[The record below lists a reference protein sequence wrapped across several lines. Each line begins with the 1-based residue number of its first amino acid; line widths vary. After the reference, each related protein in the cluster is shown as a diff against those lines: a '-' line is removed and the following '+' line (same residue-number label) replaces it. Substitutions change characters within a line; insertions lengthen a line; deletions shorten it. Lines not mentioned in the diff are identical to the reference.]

1 MTFRVYA
8 LAESCMMA
16 ETILKTKLHIPTS
29 RAEVVTRP
37 DLQSRLENVTLP
49 GFTLVS
55 APAGFGKTTL
65 LSTWSETAS
74 RPVAWVSLDESDNDP
89 VQFLTYLSA
98 ALMTVHPEVG
108 DDAIAALESPQ
119 PPAIDALLALII
131 NDIADFDGPLTLVL
145 DDYHLITSET
155 VHQAVSLAIERL
167 PANMHLVVATR
178 LDPPFPLGRLR
189 ASGRMTE
196 FRARDLRFSLEETCT
211 FLRDMMDLEL
221 TETELERLDARTEG
235 WVAGVQMAALSMQGK
250 QDFTAFMDG
259 FEGSNRYILDYLVE
273 EVLEQQPREL
283 QQFLMQTSI
292 LRKMNG
298 ELCDYLTGEK
308 GGRETL
314 HRLEDANLFLI
325 ALDDKREWY
334 RYHHL
339 FSGLLSHR
347 LSKDSPDLV
356 RESHIRASSWNE
368 NHGYLLE
375 AMHHAQASGDVRLI
389 IDLLEAN
396 ALDLIYRGANQT
408 LSRWLG
414 ELPRD
419 EVASRPQ
426 LSLAQAWAAV
436 FNGDMKATER
446 FLDQAQSAL
455 ALQKS
460 PGKLARSETEGQI
473 ESIHA
478 YLAWFRADV
487 SCAREH
493 SVKALQ
499 LLPQKES
506 FTRAWVMQ
514 VYGAMLRSTGRLEES
529 STPLL
534 EAVQMSR
541 RLGSLHLM
549 LDTVWE
555 LTVLEYLQGKLHSV
569 NKRCDETFAQ
579 LQGDRQYARRRL
591 PALSYIHGRKAMT
604 LLEWNEQPAALEH
617 ARKGADLAQRWGMV
631 DAIVQCNS
639 ILARV
644 LRAQGDFE
652 GSLEALALAKQASG
666 SISKWYVQM
675 LEAHEAIT
683 YLATG
688 SLPAVKQWID
698 RCGIETHGDVEF
710 PRDFEYRVLA
720 RLLLGYAALEGSPPS
735 RDLLSLL
742 EKLETMYERNGAVTP
757 LLETLIMKAIVLD
770 LQGEF
775 EPGTQTIDR
784 ALNLGQPEGFIGTFL
799 MFSNHLRRMLARQ
812 PESGVP
818 SPYRSA
824 ILAAINPT
832 AYRPKAVS
840 GSAPVLIEPL
850 SDREL
855 DVLRYLNSSL
865 TSSEI
870 ADELYIAVSTV
881 RSHIKSIYQ
890 KLGVHR
896 RMEAVERAREF
907 DLL

>member
-1 MTFRVYA
+1 
-8 LAESCMMA
+8 MA
-16 ETILKTKLHIPTS
+16 DMLLKTKLHIPTS

-37 DLQSRLENVTLP
+37 DLQTRLENVALP
-49 GFTLVS
+49 NFTLVS

-65 LSTWSETAS
+65 LSTWSESTS

-89 VQFLTYLSA
+89 VQFLTYFSA

-108 DDAIAALESPQ
+108 DDALSALNAPQ
-119 PPAIDALLALII
+119 PPAIDILLTLII
-131 NDIADFDGPLTLVL
+131 NDIAEYDNTLTLVL
-145 DDYHLITSET
+145 DDYHLITSEA
-155 VHQAVSLAIERL
+155 VHDAVNQAIEHL
-167 PANMHLVVATR
+167 PANMQLVIATR

-189 ASGRMTE
+189 AGGRMTE
-196 FRARDLRFSLEETCT
+196 LRARDLRFSMEETCT
-211 FLRDMMDLEL
+211 FLRDMMGLEL
-221 TETELERLDARTEG
+221 TKTELERLDARTEG

-250 QDFTAFMDG
+250 RDFSAFLDG

-273 EVLEQQPREL
+273 EVLEQQPHEL
-283 QQFLMQTSI
+283 QQFLMRSSI

-298 ELCDYLTGEK
+298 ELCDWLTGDK
-308 GGRETL
+308 QGRATL

-325 ALDDKREWY
+325 PLDDEREWY

-347 LSKDSPDLV
+347 LSKEAPELV
-356 RESHIRASSWNE
+356 KDGHIRASSWNE
-368 NHGYLLE
+368 THGFLLE
-375 AMHHAQASGDVRLI
+375 AMHHAQASGEVQLI
-389 IDLLEAN
+389 IALLEAN

-436 FNGDMKATER
+436 FNGDMNATER
-446 FLDQAQSAL
+446 FLNQAQSAL
-455 ALQKS
+455 IQENQ
-460 PGKLARSETEGQI
+460 PGRLARSEMEGQI
-473 ESIHA
+473 QSIQA
-478 YLAWFRADV
+478 YLAWFQADI
-487 SCAREH
+487 SSAKEH
-493 SVKALQ
+493 SEKALQ

-506 FTRAWVMQ
+506 FTRAWAMQ
-514 VYGAMLRSTGRLEES
+514 VYGAMLRSTGQLEES
-529 STPLL
+529 FAPLV

-541 RLGSLHLM
+541 RLGSTHLM
-549 LDTVWE
+549 LDAVWE
-555 LTVLEYLQGKLHSV
+555 LTVLEQLQGKLHSV
-569 NKRCDETFAQ
+569 NERCEETFAQ
-579 LQGDRQYARRRL
+579 LQGDDRAAQRRL

-604 LLEWNEQPAALEH
+604 LLEWNQLPAALEH
-617 ARKGADLAQRWGMV
+617 ARRGADLAKRWGMV
-631 DAIVQCNS
+631 DAVVQCDS

-652 GSLEALALAKQASG
+652 ASLEILAHAKQASS
-666 SISKWYVQM
+666 SISAWYVQM

-688 SLPAVKQWID
+688 SLPAVKRWID
-698 RCGIETHGDVEF
+698 HCGIGVRDEVQF

-720 RLLLGYAALEGSPPS
+720 NLLLGCATLEGIAPS
-735 RDLLSLL
+735 KGLVTLL
-742 EKLETMYERNGAVTP
+742 ENLETMYGNCGAVTP
-757 LLETLIMKAIVLD
+757 LIETLIMKAIGLD
-770 LQGEF
+770 LQGEH
-775 EPGTQTIDR
+775 EQGTQTMDR
-784 ALNLGQPEGFIGTFL
+784 ALNLGQQEGFIGTFL
-799 MFSNHLRRMLARQ
+799 IFSSHLRRMLARQ

-818 SPYRSA
+818 SPYRST

-832 AYRPKAVS
+832 AVKLQPGS
-840 GSAPVLIEPL
+840 GSPSVLIEPL

-896 RMEAVERAREF
+896 RMEAVEQARELG
-907 DLL
+907 LL